1 MKRSSMLASILTGAA
16 AMAALLSVCNPA
28 LAAAAAKPA
37 AHDSCFFSSSW
48 RSWHA
53 PNDNTI
59 YLRVNVSDIYRVDL
73 SSGSSLLTWPSA
85 HLINIERGSNT
96 ICSPLDLDLRV
107 ADTGGMREFLIA
119 KSITKLTPEEVALIP
134 KKDLP

>member
-1 MKRSSMLASILTGAA
+1 MLVSIVAGAA
-16 AMAALLSVCNPA
+16 ATAALLGLCGPA
-28 LAAAAAKPA
+28 MAAAPAKPA

-48 RSWHA
+48 QGWHA

-59 YLRVNVSDIYRVDL
+59 YLRVNVRDIYRVDL
-73 SSGSSLLTWPSA
+73 SSGSSLLTWPDA
-85 HLINIERGSNT
+85 HLINVMRGSNA

-107 ADTGGMREFLIA
+107 ADTGGMRDFVIA